1 MAAQL
6 ILPMGVDDSLGL
18 DNFLD
23 TPNKN
28 LLAFLK
34 QQLQQR
40 VSGQLTAYAG
50 IFIWGEPSSGKSHL
64 ISALSQWVKQNGG
77 KALYL
82 EPAGSEIKAGKE
94 NLSGRI
100 YLLDDVETFISDSAA
115 ERQFLTLIERIKQQ
129 NAMLLITARQA
140 VKGLKIG
147 LPDLSSR
154 LQAMDGFELL
164 ALRDDEKR
172 EVLHQRANQRG
183 ILLGDDVLNWLFTH
197 TARDLGMLL
206 NLLERM
212 DVHSLSQKR
221 KVTIPLIKSIL
232 QG

>member
-1 MAAQL
+1 M
-6 ILPMGVDDSLGL
+6 
-18 DNFLD
+18 
-23 TPNKN
+23 
-28 LLAFLK
+28 
-34 QQLQQR
+34 
-40 VSGQLTAYAG
+40 
-50 IFIWGEPSSGKSHL
+50 
-64 ISALSQWVKQNGG
+64 
-77 KALYL
+77 
-82 EPAGSEIKAGKE
+82 
-94 NLSGRI
+94 
-100 YLLDDVETFISDSAA
+100 LDDVETFISDSAA

>member
-6 ILPMGVDDSLGL
+6 ILPMGVDDSPGL

-40 VSGQLTAYAG
+40 VSGQPTSYAG
-50 IFIWGEPSSGKSHL
+50 IFIWGESSSGKSHL

-77 KALYL
+77 KTLYL
-82 EPAGSEIKAGKE
+82 EPASPEIKAGKE
-94 NLSGRI
+94 NPSGRI
-100 YLLDDVETFISDSAA
+100 YMFDDVETFISDSAA
-115 ERQFLTLIERIKQQ
+115 ERQFLTLLERIKQQ
-129 NAMLLITARQA
+129 NAMLLITARRA

-172 EVLHQRANQRG
+172 EVLRQRANQRG

-212 DVHSLSQKR
+212 DVRSLSQKR